1 MGSLSH
7 SEYNIFLLVKACP
20 SQAGRRE
27 YVEVHLVLKLH
38 NSKVVKAALGGVVF
52 LVYDD
57 LLSFSNNLLITLHTE
72 DMVSNL
78 DLTIDNTSYVY
89 MSICKHVH
97 CTHVLVHMYLY
108 TCTDVL
114 VNMYT

>member
-7 SEYNIFLLVKACP
+7 SEYRIFLLVKACP

-27 YVEVHLVLKLH
+27 SVEVHLVLKLH

-108 TCTDVL
+108 TCTHVL